1 MKNIF
6 IGLFVV
12 SLAILSCQKKDEKPT
27 YIAEEKSE
35 TTAPTTD
42 QTNVAGSNA
51 ENAVQINGN
60 PQSNQ
65 TIQIDPNAVSP
76 AKKTPTAPGM
86 NPPHGEPGH
95 RCDIPVGQPLNS
107 KPASAANTAPTV
119 ANNPVTIAPPVS
131 APAAQPVAT
140 GPRPVTNPEH
150 GQPHHRCDLKVGEPL
165 P

>member
-12 SLAILSCQKKDEKPT
+12 GLATLSCQKKDEKPT
-27 YIAEEKSE
+27 YIAEEKSA
-35 TTAPTTD
+35 TTAPATTVQPD
-42 QTNVAGSNA
+42 AAGSNV
-51 ENAVQINGN
+51 ENAVQIGGN

-65 TIQIDPNAVSP
+65 TIQIDPNTVSP
-76 AKKTPTAPGM
+76 AKKTATAPGM

-107 KPASAANTAPTV
+107 KPAAATPAV
-119 ANNPVTIAPPVS
+119 ANNPVTITPPTP
-131 APAAQPVAT
+131 APAPQPVAT
-140 GPRPVTNPEH
+140 GPKPATNPEH